1 MIGEIDDFP
10 EGNRVGFSV
19 LNKDDDVPADVSL
32 PGDISA
38 LVCSGCSLE
47 MAVAVSVEKE
57 GEAEVVDIL
66 TAAASFSGSVVLN
79 TEDDVVVTVSWVDMS
94 IV

>member
-1 MIGEIDDFP
+1 
-10 EGNRVGFSV
+10 
-19 LNKDDDVPADVSL
+19 
-32 PGDISA
+32 
-38 LVCSGCSLE
+38 

-79 TEDDVVVTVSWVDMS
+79 TEDDVVVTVSWVDIS